1 MKYFLYCRKSTES
14 EDRQVL
20 SIASQRGEIERAFAN
35 QPEVKIVD
43 VLEESFSAKAPG
55 RPVFNR
61 MLERIERGEAEGII
75 AWHPDRL
82 ARNSIDGG
90 KIIYLLDRNILKDIK
105 FSTFTFENNS
115 QGKFMLSIIFGYSK
129 YYVDSLSENVKRGN
143 RAKLARGWRPN
154 HAPMGYQNDAA
165 TKTIV
170 KDSERFP
177 LVRRMFELM
186 LTGSYSMRRLAMET
200 RVWGLK
206 TPQRKKMGGKYLS
219 VSNVHQLLTNPFY
232 AGVLVWD
239 GKIYDGAHQPMVT
252 QAEFARVQALLG
264 RPGRPSPKKHFF
276 PFMRMIRC
284 GECGLLATA
293 ENKVNR
299 YGYRYTYYHCTKKR
313 LDYRC
318 TQGSITAEALDRAML
333 AFVETHTIHHSV
345 DKWLDGKRSDT
356 KEKAHEVRSLR
367 IKALEKSAANVARSL
382 KNLTELRISE
392 LIDEDEFREQ
402 RQRLMMEQRRV
413 QEDMLLANQEGIW
426 LEPARTL
433 IWFSNRAIVWYRD
446 GDNFTKQ
453 SVVKILSSHLVL
465 KDKKLNIEAKKFFI
479 GLSKKP
485 TCPGQL
491 RALDEFRNLFLAND
505 PATLEMVA
513 QVKMLVAQQSARE
526 NYGATVDA

>member
-35 QPEVKIVD
+35 HPEVKIVD

-55 RPVFNR
+55 RPIFND
-61 MLERIERGEAEGII
+61 MLARVEKGEAEGII

-90 KIIYLLDRNILKDIK
+90 RIIYLLDRQILKDIK
-105 FSTFTFENNS
+105 FSTFSFENNS

-154 HAPMGYQNDAA
+154 HAPTGYCNDAA

-170 KDSERFP
+170 KDPERFP
-177 LVRRMFELM
+177 LVRKIFDLM
-186 LTGSYSMRRLAMET
+186 LAGNYSVRRIAIET
-200 RVWGLK
+200 RTWGLK
-206 TPQRKKMGGKYLS
+206 TPQRKRMGGKYLS
-219 VSNVHQLLTNPFY
+219 VSNVHKVLINPFY
-232 AGVLVWD
+232 AGVLVWN
-239 GKIYDGAHQPMVT
+239 GEIHNGAHQPMVT
-252 QAEFARVQALLG
+252 QSEFARVQELLG

-276 PFMRMIRC
+276 PFTCMMRC
-284 GECGLLATA
+284 GECGLFATA

-313 LDYRC
+313 LDHRC
-318 TQGSITAEALDRAML
+318 TQGSISAKALDAAML
-333 AFVETHTIHHSV
+333 AFVERHTIHESV
-345 DKWLDGKRSDT
+345 DKWLDGQMGNT
-356 KEKAHEVRSLR
+356 KEKTRNEQARR
-367 IKALEKSAANVARSL
+367 INALKKSSADVARTL
-382 KNLTELRISE
+382 KNLTELRIRE

-402 RQRLMMEQRRV
+402 RQRLVMEQRRV

-426 LEPARTL
+426 LEPAKTL
-433 IWFSNRAIVWYRD
+433 IWFSNRAVVWYRD
-446 GDNFTKQ
+446 GDYQTKR
-453 SVVKILSSHLVL
+453 SIVKILSSNLVL

-479 GLSKKP
+479 DLSKKP
-485 TCPGQL
+485 ACPRQL
-491 RALDEFRNLFLAND
+491 RDLDSNQDND
-505 PATLEMVA
+505 LQRVA
-513 QVKMLVAQQSARE
+513 S
-526 NYGATVDA
+526 YH